1 MTKTFILTSIKGKD
15 SHSKQKRSDAQNYES
30 AFAPKQNFST
40 IDSFTASRGIP
51 YCFLMH
57 QSRIVITGVGLT
69 SPNGNSL
76 QEYRKNL
83 LDGVAR
89 IQMIDMRYMGPKGA
103 TGQVPAG
110 VCDFDPKKYQTR
122 KELRVGTRAGSI
134 AIYAAREALASSGL
148 DFENYD
154 KSRIGVYVGTT
165 EHGNVETENEV
176 YNISKFDYDTK
187 FWTHHHNPR
196 TVANNPAGEIT
207 INTGIT
213 GPHYTI
219 GAACAAGNAGL
230 IQALQMLRLG
240 EVDFA
245 LAGGVSESIQSFGI
259 FAGFKSQGAL
269 GTHET
274 DPNKVSRPFDKTRN
288 GIVVSEGGCIYTLE
302 RLEDAQARGAK
313 IMAEIIGYRI
323 NSDASDYVLPNPERQ
338 AECMHQALAVAG
350 IEAGEVDIVNTHA
363 TSTPMGDIQEM
374 KAIAEVFG
382 DCPTTYVNNTKSYIG
397 HCMGAAGALEL
408 AGNLPSF
415 QDNIIHPT
423 INVED
428 LDPECALANL
438 VINEP
443 RKVDAVKLILNNSFG
458 MLGINSALILKK
470 FED

>member
-1 MTKTFILTSIKGKD
+1 MGKD

-51 YCFLMH
+51 YCFLMD

-134 AIYAAREALASSGL
+134 AIYAAREAIASSGL